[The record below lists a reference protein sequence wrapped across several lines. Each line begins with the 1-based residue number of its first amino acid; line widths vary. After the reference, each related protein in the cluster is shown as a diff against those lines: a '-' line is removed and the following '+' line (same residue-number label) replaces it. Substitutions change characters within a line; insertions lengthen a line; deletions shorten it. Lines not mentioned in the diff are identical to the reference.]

1 MKLLLAEDDIDFG
14 NILSQYLSMSGFEV
28 TLARNGREAW
38 DIFHDAP
45 PDICVL
51 DIMMPEMDGFTLA
64 EKMRAKEPGIPFIFL
79 TAKSLREDMIKGL
92 KLGADDYITKPF
104 DPEMLLLRIN
114 NILRRIYTVV
124 QDEYH
129 ISHSTLKYNALE
141 LITPSGKEKLTLREA
156 QLLRHLIMNRNKTL
170 TREQILTEIWGE
182 DDYFLG
188 RSMDVFISRLRKY
201 LSPDR
206 GISLRTLR
214 GMGFILEETRQESK
228 PVLPLRLRLVVPRLA
243 DWNLSHVV
251 TTRCPP
257 PRGSENLSGSHD
269 SLSSASRMRNSVR
282 LTS

>member
-1 MKLLLAEDDIDFG
+1 MKLLLAEDDTDFG

-38 DIFHDAP
+38 DRFHDSK

-64 EKMRAKEPGIPFIFL
+64 EKLRAKDPGIPFIFL
-79 TAKSLREDMIKGL
+79 TAKSLREDMIRGL

-114 NILRRIYTVV
+114 NILRRIYTVAE
-124 QDEYH
+124 DEYR
-129 ISHSTLKYNALE
+129 ISETTLRYNALE
-141 LITPSGKEKLTLREA
+141 LITPAGKEKLTLREA
-156 QLLRHLIMNRNKTL
+156 QLMRHLMMNRNKAL

-201 LSPDR
+201 IAPDH
-206 GISLRTLR
+206 GLSLRTLR
-214 GMGFILEETRQESK
+214 GMGFILEELRQ
-228 PVLPLRLRLVVPRLA
+228 
-243 DWNLSHVV
+243 
-251 TTRCPP
+251 
-257 PRGSENLSGSHD
+257 
-269 SLSSASRMRNSVR
+269 
-282 LTS
+282 

>member
-38 DIFHDAP
+38 DLYHNTN

-64 EKMRAKEPGIPFIFL
+64 EKLRAKDPGIPFIFL
-79 TAKSLREDMIKGL
+79 TAKSMREDMVRGL
-92 KLGADDYITKPF
+92 RLGADDYITKPF

-114 NILRRIYTVV
+114 NILRRVYSIAE
-124 QDEYH
+124 DEYT
-129 ISHSTLKYNALE
+129 ISGTTLRFNALE
-141 LITPSGKEKLTLREA
+141 LLTPAGKEKVTLREA
-156 QLLRHLIMNRNKTL
+156 QLLRHLMMNRNKPL

-201 LSPDR
+201 LASDP

-214 GMGFILEETRQESK
+214 GMGFVLEEIK
-228 PVLPLRLRLVVPRLA
+228 
-243 DWNLSHVV
+243 
-251 TTRCPP
+251 
-257 PRGSENLSGSHD
+257 
-269 SLSSASRMRNSVR
+269 
-282 LTS
+282 

>member
-1 MKLLLAEDDIDFG
+1 MKLLLAEDDTDFG

-28 TLARNGREAW
+28 MLARNGREAW
-38 DIFHDAP
+38 ERFHDSR

-64 EKMRAKEPGIPFIFL
+64 GKLRAKEPGIPFIFL

-129 ISHSTLKYNALE
+129 ISNTTLKYNSLE

-156 QLLRHLIMNRNKTL
+156 QLLRHLMMNRNKAL

-214 GMGFILEETRQESK
+214 GLGFILEETRQ
-228 PVLPLRLRLVVPRLA
+228 
-243 DWNLSHVV
+243 
-251 TTRCPP
+251 
-257 PRGSENLSGSHD
+257 
-269 SLSSASRMRNSVR
+269 
-282 LTS
+282 